1 MPKRFQA
8 LGKAR
13 RRAPCAGALRAGS
26 LCFLLLGIGAASTR
40 AAEPSVLD
48 LGAMDKSVDP
58 CADFYT
64 YSCGGW
70 LKQNPIPPD
79 RASWSAYSKL
89 QDETLAQLKQI
100 LEQASK
106 GAAERAPA
114 VQKIGDYYAAC
125 MDEAAIEK
133 RGLAPLAERLAEL
146 EALASKQAIAGWLG
160 RSLPAAPSALLFTYS
175 SAQDYRRASEEIA
188 ELDQGGLGLPDRD
201 YYLKKDRRSVK
212 LRADYRKHV
221 EAMLGLAGVPPAS
234 AASSAKTVL
243 RIETALAEASQSRVD
258 RRNPDNLYHPM
269 TISELA
275 KQSPHFDWGA
285 FFRESGAPAPARLN
299 VASPR
304 FFTGLARV
312 LQREELTAWKQY
324 LSWHVTNAKA
334 YLLSAA
340 LVNEHFAF
348 YGRTL
353 QGQEALAPRW
363 KRCTQQVDEGIG
375 EALGRVYVEKFFPPA
390 AKERARRLV
399 LGIQAAMDREIA
411 QLPWMSEVTKTR
423 AREKLH
429 AMANKIGYPDRW
441 RDYTKLEIKPGDA
454 FGNAERAEAF
464 EYRRELAKIG
474 QPVDRGEWSMTPS
487 TVNAYYNPQLNDMN
501 FPAAVLQPPL
511 FDARADDAPNYG
523 NTGGTIGHE
532 LTHGFDD
539 EGRRFDGQGN
549 LREWWTAKDGKE
561 FEQRVG
567 CISSQYSGYTIID
580 DLEINGKL
588 TAGEDVADLGGLL
601 LAYLAWREAHAGQAD
616 LPIDGLTPA
625 QRFFVGY
632 GQSWCTN
639 ERDENK
645 RLRAT
650 VDPHS
655 PEKYRANGVVSN
667 LAEFQRAFACK
678 ADAPMVRKQR
688 CQVW

>member
-1 MPKRFQA
+1 
-8 LGKAR
+8 
-13 RRAPCAGALRAGS
+13 
-26 LCFLLLGIGAASTR
+26 
-40 AAEPSVLD
+40 
-48 LGAMDKSVDP
+48 
-58 CADFYT
+58 
-64 YSCGGW
+64 
-70 LKQNPIPPD
+70 
-79 RASWSAYSKL
+79 
-89 QDETLAQLKQI
+89 
-100 LEQASK
+100 
-106 GAAERAPA
+106 
-114 VQKIGDYYAAC
+114 
-125 MDEAAIEK
+125 
-133 RGLAPLAERLAEL
+133 
-146 EALASKQAIAGWLG
+146 
-160 RSLPAAPSALLFTYS
+160 
-175 SAQDYRRASEEIA
+175 
-188 ELDQGGLGLPDRD
+188 
-201 YYLKKDRRSVK
+201 
-212 LRADYRKHV
+212 
-221 EAMLGLAGVPPAS
+221 
-234 AASSAKTVL
+234 
-243 RIETALAEASQSRVD
+243 
-258 RRNPDNLYHPM
+258 
-269 TISELA
+269 
-275 KQSPHFDWGA
+275 
-285 FFRESGAPAPARLN
+285 
-299 VASPR
+299 
-304 FFTGLARV
+304 
-312 LQREELTAWKQY
+312 
-324 LSWHVTNAKA
+324 
-334 YLLSAA
+334 
-340 LVNEHFAF
+340 
-348 YGRTL
+348 
-353 QGQEALAPRW
+353 
-363 KRCTQQVDEGIG
+363 
-375 EALGRVYVEKFFPPA
+375 
-390 AKERARRLV
+390 
-399 LGIQAAMDREIA
+399 
-411 QLPWMSEVTKTR
+411 
-423 AREKLH
+423 
-429 AMANKIGYPDRW
+429 MANKIGYPDRW
-441 RDYTKLEIKPGDA
+441 RDYTKLEITPGDA

-580 DLEINGKL
+580 DLQINGKL

-601 LAYLAWREAHAGQAD
+601 LAYLAWREAHAGQPD

-655 PEKYRANGVVSN
+655 PEKYRANGVVGN